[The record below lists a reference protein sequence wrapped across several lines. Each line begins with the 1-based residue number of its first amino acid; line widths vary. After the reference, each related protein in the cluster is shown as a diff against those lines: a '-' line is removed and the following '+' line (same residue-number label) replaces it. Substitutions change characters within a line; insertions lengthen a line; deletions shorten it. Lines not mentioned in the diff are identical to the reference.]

1 MEGTM
6 SRYQIDP
13 IGPDAFADLMKL
25 EDDMFGHSGDGTLGA
40 YYIRLCCDIFGDSC
54 FIARVHG
61 EPVGYLLAFVR
72 GREVYV
78 TTLALK
84 EKYQGSRVIV
94 LLLRAL
100 VNAVATR
107 VDRCWF
113 TVEEE
118 NKAARALHKRLGATE
133 LKFEPDYYGEGRG
146 RIISCVEREAFF
158 KLKRRFVRLGLVSAE
173 APEKATAEVAEVAP
187 AAFAEMTRPSVP
199 NVAAEAS

>member
-1 MEGTM
+1 M

-13 IGPDAFADLMKL
+13 ISPEDFPHLMQL
-25 EDDMFGHSGDGTLGA
+25 EEDMFGGSGDGTLGA
-40 YYIRLCCDIFGDSC
+40 YYIRLCCDFFGDSC

-84 EKYQGSRVIV
+84 PKYQGSRVIV

-100 VNAVATR
+100 VNAVADR

-118 NKAARALHKRLGATE
+118 NKAARALHQRLGATE
-133 LKFEPDYYGEGRG
+133 LKFDPDYYGEGHG
-146 RIISCVEREAFF
+146 RIISCVDREAFF
-158 KLKRRFVRLGLVSAE
+158 KLKRRFVRLGLVASDT
-173 APEKATAEVAEVAP
+173 PDTATAQVAEVAP
-187 AAFAEMTRPSVP
+187 AAFAAMTRATTPMS
-199 NVAAEAS
+199 ATAS